1 MTDLSGNNSETI
13 NIRYNNNYIQ
23 YSKNNVT
30 WTNITAFPITITNN
44 TPTDYLTVQFV
55 SNIYITKQ
63 SQYFIC
69 GSQYIK
75 FDGGVTNNYKCYVQ
89 CAHDGLI
96 QNGTTINSGNQN
108 IIIQNVFVHGLNGN
122 LSNGNGWIGQSYFKY
137 GQFINC
143 GSNGNID
150 GGGGICGSYS
160 CNNAGIINAVNCY
173 FISSISTLSGGIFGK
188 NVGNNGGT
196 ANAVNCYSIGSVNGF
211 SGGIFGPNCGR
222 NNGFVSATN
231 CYSIGSINNESGGI
245 FGAYCCQ
252 YGGIANAKNCYSV
265 GSINLGSG
273 GIFGH
278 VTGQY
283 NGTANATNCYSIG
296 SINIGSGGIFGVSSG
311 INDGIITAN
320 NCYYNGTEYISSTN
334 FGQLAGSNS
343 IISNSTEYIY
353 GYNNGQSI
361 WNNTNAKSILNNTQS
376 IWNETPDN
384 YNIPWTLQSNSPNII
399 TTNNNIYYV
408 YDANIQSTSLLYP
421 LQNPQQN
428 ISNIIQN
435 IQSINFGW
443 FLQTIA
449 NLCFQNATNLTTCIF
464 NTPNIS
470 NPSLTISN
478 LTSIGDNSFQN
489 CSLLNNFNLAN
500 TNTLNSIGNYA
511 FQKSGLTSIIILSS
525 VKTIGDYA
533 FNSCPLTDISS
544 NNIIFTT
551 DSYSLINTTTNT
563 ILQYTLENTRTTYQI
578 PNNIVNIGVG
588 AFQDA
593 KYLISITLSKN
604 IITIGND
611 SFNGCLSLNN
621 IIIPDN
627 VQQIQNNS
635 FASCK
640 LLSNFQIGIKGTHLQ
655 TMGTNIFNSCENLK
669 SITIIGPPPINV
681 ANTTF
686 NNSDITTIYY
696 YSEFNKLWNPK
707 PSWIPINCNIVQVN
721 DGYVTLKS
729 NTNGIINTLFYDL
742 TYTKT

>member
-1 MTDLSGNNSETI
+1 M
-13 NIRYNNNYIQ
+13 
-23 YSKNNVT
+23 
-30 WTNITAFPITITNN
+30 
-44 TPTDYLTVQFV
+44 
-55 SNIYITKQ
+55 
-63 SQYFIC
+63 
-69 GSQYIK
+69 
-75 FDGGVTNNYKCYVQ
+75 
-89 CAHDGLI
+89 
-96 QNGTTINSGNQN
+96 
-108 IIIQNVFVHGLNGN
+108 
-122 LSNGNGWIGQSYFKY
+122 
-137 GQFINC
+137 
-143 GSNGNID
+143 
-150 GGGGICGSYS
+150 
-160 CNNAGIINAVNCY
+160 NCY
-173 FISSISTLSGGIFGK
+173 FI
-188 NVGNNGGT
+188 
-196 ANAVNCYSIGSVNGF
+196 GSVYSF
-211 SGGIFGPNCGR
+211 SGGIFGPNCGS

-231 CYSIGSINNESGGI
+231 CYSFGSINNDSGGI

-265 GSINLGSG
+265 GSINFGSG
-273 GIFGH
+273 GIFGY

-283 NGTANATNCYSIG
+283 NGTANVTNCYSIG
-296 SINIGSGGIFGVSSG
+296 SINIDSGGIFGGSSG
-311 INDGIITAN
+311 INNGIITAN

-334 FGQLAGSNS
+334 FGQLAGTNS
-343 IISNSTEYIY
+343 IISNSTQNIY

-449 NLCFQNATNLTTCIF
+449 NLCFQNATNLTSCIF

-489 CSLLNNFNLAN
+489 CYLLNNFNLAN

-533 FNSCPLTDISS
+533 FNSCPLTNISS
-544 NNIIFTT
+544 NNTIFTT
-551 DSYSLINTTTNT
+551 DGYSLINTTTNT
-563 ILQYTLENTRTTYQI
+563 ILQYTLGNTQTTYQI
-578 PNNIVNIGVG
+578 QNNIVNIGVG

-593 KYLISITLSKN
+593 IHLISITLSKN
-604 IITIGND
+604 IITIGNN
-611 SFNGCLSLNN
+611 SFNGCLLLNN

-635 FASCK
+635 FASCT

-655 TMGTNIFNSCENLK
+655 TMGTTIFNSCSTLK

-707 PSWIPINCNIVQVN
+707 PSWVPINCNTVQVN